1 MLQAEKKAAE
11 AAEKESSQSVEQG
24 ESSSQPTHSQSSA
37 EPVLPQLPPGEEGA
51 PFQPPGPPVQNVQ
64 LEPPSLPVSFN
75 LPPGLTATQSQ
86 MFEGQVI
93 IGTAI
98 KVKKSDDEQPTEE
111 GMEVEDD

>member
-1 MLQAEKKAAE
+1 MLQAQKKAAD

-24 ESSSQPTHSQSSA
+24 ESSTQPTHSQSSA
-37 EPVLPQLPPGEEGA
+37 EPVLPQLPPGEEDA
-51 PFQPPGPPVQNVQ
+51 PLQPPGPPLQNVQ
-64 LEPPSLPVSFN
+64 LEPPSLPVTFT

-98 KVKKSDDEQPTEE
+98 KQPADEKPTVED
-111 GMEVEDD
+111 MEVEDD